1 MKYIY
6 IVVVFLVFIQ
16 TRIDDQ
22 TNVKEEFNQEMV
34 QYSLGDQVF
43 EGFVSYKNSDQNK
56 NPIVLIIHE

>member
-43 EGFVSYKNSDQNK
+43 
-56 NPIVLIIHE
+56 